1 MLRHLKCQLKKL
13 HVILVCNK
21 GLKKVFLEVPIIVF
35 KNNNNNRK
43 SNLMLAA
50 LPDINEEDK
59 CKLCGG
65 KGSPCQLGS
74 HIKNTNTFR
83 SKH

>member
-1 MLRHLKCQLKKL
+1 MQ
-13 HVILVCNK
+13 
-21 GLKKVFLEVPIIVF
+21 
-35 KNNNNNRK
+35 
-43 SNLMLAA
+43 AA